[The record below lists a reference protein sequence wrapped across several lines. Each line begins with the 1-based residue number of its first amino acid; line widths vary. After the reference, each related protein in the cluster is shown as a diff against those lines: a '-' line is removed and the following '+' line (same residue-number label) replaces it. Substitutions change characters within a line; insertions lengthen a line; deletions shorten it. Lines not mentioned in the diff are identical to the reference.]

1 MIKKVSD
8 NTNNTVDFFNDR
20 DYYKIFLETSK
31 EQEARIKKNSP
42 FSGLKTWKLLRVI
55 VKTNDDLRQEAF
67 AMQLISQ
74 CDQIFR
80 KAKLPLWL
88 KPYEIIATG
97 PNCGLIEVVS
107 DALSVSSIKEK
118 VGGANATLVD
128 YFRSQFGKPNSKK
141 HQQAVEN
148 FTNSLCAYCLVCY
161 ILQIKDRHNENIL
174 IDIEGHVLHIDFG
187 FLLSNA
193 PGKGLKFE
201 TAPFKL
207 T

>member
-1 MIKKVSD
+1 
-8 NTNNTVDFFNDR
+8 
-20 DYYKIFLETSK
+20 
-31 EQEARIKKNSP
+31 
-42 FSGLKTWKLLRVI
+42 
-55 VKTNDDLRQEAF
+55 
-67 AMQLISQ
+67 MQLISQ

-97 PNCGLIEVVS
+97 PRSGLIEVVS

-118 VGGANATLVD
+118 TDGANATIAD
-128 YFRSQFGKPNSKK
+128 YFRAQYGKPSSKRY
-141 HQQAVEN
+141 QLAVDN
-148 FTNSLCAYCLVCY
+148 FTNSLCAYSLVCY

-201 TAPFKL
+201 SAPFKL
-207 T
+207 TQEMVDVMGGENSKYFRDFRNRMAKGF